1 MSTALSP
8 RQAYEDALARLD
20 FAPDDA
26 QRRAVEVLETCYQSL
41 HDGTRP
47 QGVYLWGPVGR
58 GKTWLMD
65 CFYSALE
72 VPARRQHFHHFMRW
86 VHQRQFQLS
95 GTPDPLAVMARE
107 LRNEVAVMC
116 LDELFVSDIAD
127 AMLLG
132 RLMQIMFDEGV
143 VLVTTS
149 NQPPGELYAEG
160 YNRERFV
167 PAIEAI
173 ERHLQVVSVDGGRDH
188 REHPGVVQQRYW
200 VRTPQRLQETFESLS
215 AGQRR
220 RTQAI
225 ELGGRTI
232 AVEGHSD
239 EVLWCR
245 YTALCEQPL
254 GALDFIALCDR
265 YRHILISDV
274 PAMGGERSAELDE
287 AKIEDS
293 EQIENGQQ
301 SEGSGRRRGFSLQD
315 DGARRFIALVDEC
328 YDRGV
333 PLYIDAEV
341 PIEELYVQGELA
353 FAFRR
358 VVSRLKEM
366 QFKRFAARLGVA
378 EQS

>member
-1 MSTALSP
+1 MTSVLSP

-26 QRRAVEVLETCYQSL
+26 QRHAVEVLEACYQAL
-41 HDGTRP
+41 HNGTRP

-65 CFYSALE
+65 CFYAGLK

-107 LRNEVAVMC
+107 LQAEVAVMC

-132 RLMQIMFDEGV
+132 RLMQVMFDEGV

-149 NQPPGELYAEG
+149 NQPPRDLYAEG
-160 YNRERFV
+160 YNRERFE

-173 ERHLQVVSVDGGRDH
+173 EQHLQIVAVDGGRDH
-188 REHPGVVQQRYW
+188 REHPGTIQQRYW
-200 VRTPQRLQETFESLS
+200 VGEPQRLQEAFAALS
-215 AGQRR
+215 AGQSTS
-220 RTQAI
+220 TQPI
-225 ELGGRTI
+225 VLGGRTI
-232 AVEGHSD
+232 SVEKRSD

-245 YTALCEQPL
+245 YAALCEQPL
-254 GALDFIALCDR
+254 GALDFIGLCDR
-265 YRHILISDV
+265 YRHILISEV
-274 PAMGGERSAELDE
+274 PAMGGQEGGALEE
-287 AKIEDS
+287 AKIEDIGPDT
-293 EQIENGQQ
+293 EAG
-301 SEGSGRRRGFSLQD
+301 GTRRGFSHQD
-315 DGARRFIALVDEC
+315 DGTRRFIALVDEC

-333 PLYIDAEV
+333 PLYIDAAV
-341 PIEELYVQGELA
+341 PFEKLYPQGELA

-366 QFKRFAARLGVA
+366 QLKRFGT
-378 EQS
+378 SP